1 MLLSTEK
8 SIVQT
13 SALFGSVL
21 VFSISFNSIN
31 KILTERYINRD
42 RNLDV
47 FNLDK
52 LVYMNLLSMTYSGI
66 VFGYFSYNAIK

>member
-21 VFSISFNSIN
+21 VFSISLNSIN